1 LGAIV
6 GLRIELKPFERI
18 VIGESVITNS
28 DTRISFLIEGN
39 EPILREK
46 DILMPEKADT
56 PVGQLYVCVQMMYLE
71 KNLAKYQNV
80 YLDLIRVLLVAV
92 PQFRSKIEL
101 VSNLVLAE
109 SYYKALRELRTLRVQ
124 EEELL
129 RHV

>member
-1 LGAIV
+1 
-6 GLRIELKPFERI
+6 
-18 VIGESVITNS
+18 
-28 DTRISFLIEGN
+28 
-39 EPILREK
+39 
-46 DILMPEKADT
+46 
-56 PVGQLYVCVQMMYLE
+56 MYLE

-109 SYYKALRELRTLRVQ
+109 SYYKALRELRKLRVQ